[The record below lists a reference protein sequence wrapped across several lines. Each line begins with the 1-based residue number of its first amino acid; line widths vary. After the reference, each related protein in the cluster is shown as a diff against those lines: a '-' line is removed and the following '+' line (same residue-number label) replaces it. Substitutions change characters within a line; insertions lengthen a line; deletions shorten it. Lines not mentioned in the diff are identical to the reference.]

1 MLRVDTSYLTTPLLA
16 ATSKCSK
23 GSVLVS
29 ACQCL
34 RETFSSSDLY
44 QKVVLP
50 AKRRFKDCTL
60 PASQR
65 QKGSPGTQTADNKYL
80 VLIRNKCNIQ

>member
-1 MLRVDTSYLTTPLLA
+1 MLRGDTSYLTTPLLA

-23 GSVLVS
+23 GSVLAS

-34 RETFSSSDLY
+34 GETFPSSDLY
-44 QKVVLP
+44 QKAVLP

-60 PASQR
+60 PAPQR
-65 QKGSPGTQTADNKYL
+65 EKGSPRTQTADNKYL
-80 VLIRNKCNIQ
+80 ALIRNRCNIQ